1 MGDID
6 RRVFNQIDEILN
18 HSSDKILKKIPR
30 NFQEFLKENR
40 EKDYK
45 PNIDF
50 NTDNWQDYL
59 LEDTIVL
66 MGLIYRDYIVS
77 KDKRQKL
84 LLEEEIEYKE
94 KYNPNN
100 IFKNKKNIQNQIEEI
115 QSRETAI
122 IEYKE
127 KNFLQKIF
135 DKIKHL
141 FKKN

>member
-1 MGDID
+1 MEDID
-6 RRVFNQIDEILN
+6 RRVFNQIDEILK
-18 HSSDKILKKIPR
+18 HSSDEILKKLPK
-30 NFQEFLKENR
+30 NLQEFLKENQ

-77 KDKRQKL
+77 KDERQKL
-84 LLEEEIEYKE
+84 LLEEEIEYNE

-100 IFKNKKNIQNQIEEI
+100 IFKNKKNIQNQIKEI
-115 QSRETAI
+115 QPRETAI

-141 FKKN
+141 FNK

>member
-1 MGDID
+1 MEDID
-6 RRVFNQIDEILN
+6 RRVFNQIDEILK
-18 HSSDKILKKIPR
+18 HSSDEISKKLPK
-30 NFQEFLKENR
+30 NLQEFLKENQ

-77 KDKRQKL
+77 KDERQKL
-84 LLEEEIEYKE
+84 LLEEEIEYNE

-100 IFKNKKNIQNQIEEI
+100 IFKNKKNIQNQIKEI
-115 QSRETAI
+115 QPRETAI

-141 FKKN
+141 FNK

>member
-1 MGDID
+1 MEDID

-141 FKKN
+141 FNK

>member
-1 MGDID
+1 MEDID
-6 RRVFNQIDEILN
+6 RRVFNQIDEILK
-18 HSSDKILKKIPR
+18 HSSNEISKKLPK
-30 NFQEFLKENR
+30 NLQEFLKENQ

-77 KDKRQKL
+77 KDERQKL
-84 LLEEEIEYKE
+84 LLEEEIEYNE

-141 FKKN
+141 FNK

>member
-1 MGDID
+1 MEDID
-6 RRVFNQIDEILN
+6 RRVFNQIDEILK
-18 HSSDKILKKIPR
+18 HSSDEILKKLPK
-30 NFQEFLKENR
+30 NLQEFLKENK

-77 KDKRQKL
+77 KDERQKL
-84 LLEEEIEYKE
+84 LLEEEIEYNE

-100 IFKNKKNIQNQIEEI
+100 IFKNKKNIQNQIKEI
-115 QSRETAI
+115 QPRETAI

-141 FKKN
+141 FNK

>member
-141 FKKN
+141 YNK

>member
-1 MGDID
+1 MEDID
-6 RRVFNQIDEILN
+6 RRVFNQIDEILK
-18 HSSDKILKKIPR
+18 HSSDEILKKLPK
-30 NFQEFLKENR
+30 NLQEFLKENQ

-77 KDKRQKL
+77 KDERQKL
-84 LLEEEIEYKE
+84 LLEEEIEYNE

-141 FKKN
+141 FNK

>member
-1 MGDID
+1 MEDID
-6 RRVFNQIDEILN
+6 RRVFNQIDEILK
-18 HSSDKILKKIPR
+18 HSSDEISKKLPK
-30 NFQEFLKENR
+30 NLQEFLKENK

-84 LLEEEIEYKE
+84 LLEEEIEYNE

-100 IFKNKKNIQNQIEEI
+100 IFKNKKNIQNQIKEI
-115 QSRETAI
+115 QPRETAI

-141 FKKN
+141 FNK

>member
-1 MGDID
+1 MEDID
-6 RRVFNQIDEILN
+6 RRVFNQIDEILK
-18 HSSDKILKKIPR
+18 HSSDEISKKLPK
-30 NFQEFLKENR
+30 NLQEFLKENQ

-77 KDKRQKL
+77 KDERQKL
-84 LLEEEIEYKE
+84 LLEEEIEYNE

-141 FKKN
+141 FNK

>member
-1 MGDID
+1 MEDID
-6 RRVFNQIDEILN
+6 RRVFNQIDEILK
-18 HSSDKILKKIPR
+18 HSSDEILKKLPK
-30 NFQEFLKENR
+30 NLQEFLKENK

-84 LLEEEIEYKE
+84 LLEEEIEYNE

-100 IFKNKKNIQNQIEEI
+100 IFKNKKNIQNQIKEI
-115 QSRETAI
+115 QPRETAI

-141 FKKN
+141 FNK